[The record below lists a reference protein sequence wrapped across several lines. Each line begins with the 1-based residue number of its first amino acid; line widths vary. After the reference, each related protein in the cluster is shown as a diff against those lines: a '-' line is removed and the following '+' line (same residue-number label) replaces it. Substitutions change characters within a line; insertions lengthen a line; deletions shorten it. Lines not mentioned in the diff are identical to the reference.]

1 MDLVLLVKPRFISTN
16 TNLVEYEKKS
26 PKTKRMMSGKSAYIV
41 ETKYV
46 VEISSVFTIKKFL
59 LTNFQRLKG
68 KG

>member
-46 VEISSVFTIKKFL
+46 LEISSVFTIKSF
-59 LTNFQRLKG
+59 F
-68 KG
+68 